1 MILIQEQLSKN
12 RIIVAC
18 DGKVAATTA
27 ARANPPP
34 PPSAPPSAPQDKIH
48 SSVTSS
54 THERKSKTHI
64 VVKNGT
70 FLLRHNTF
78 SDDIP
83 IVVLLKAIAY
93 PPAHPFAPPRVRAR
107 VLSTDFGPARHRP
120 RVTSAHVCPRRWVSR
135 LIKRSFSWSD
145 RRPSTLRRCCLRCAS
160 VRPSP
165 SSHKYVRKSVTSK

>member
-1 MILIQEQLSKN
+1 MAPTWTQEKVILIQEQLSKN

-93 PPAHPFAPPRVRAR
+93 PP
-107 VLSTDFGPARHRP
+107 T
-120 RVTSAHVCPRRWVSR
+120 
-135 LIKRSFSWSD
+135 
-145 RRPSTLRRCCLRCAS
+145 
-160 VRPSP
+160 
-165 SSHKYVRKSVTSK
+165 